1 MENTAFAPGAAT
13 HVPVCAEAVPQLVP
27 DFDDYVD
34 GQCPCLRLSVKTGT
48 CLLEDEFC
56 RKQGDL
62 FLANGPRT
70 NTEID
75 GLAVDSVSAGLV
87 GDAYMAALLD
97 SEDESKHCHSM
108 AVLPWQAGYRFTDPA
123 LCCPFYRDWVVDQGI
138 PLFIRQG
145 ADHAFSRA
153 VEFSTPSYVTA
164 MSYAYWSIIAYQST
178 EFLAR
183 FDDFD
188 RGFVFKRALYHA
200 ARCVEKHA
208 IVVLRQGEASIPY
221 KCLRKYRK
229 RFRRDVNRGRFL
241 EDVKNQHFVSQ
252 SGQAIASSSRAMREV
267 KHREAAAKKRK
278 AERPSKIERELDK
291 KESQRR
297 NAQRVASHMLGED
310 DFVAQSGHADLIATV
325 LKTVAGLSVAWS
337 AKRALDSVPHAF
349 HSASKSVEKAAD
361 SAAGAFGSAGD
372 VMEQIRRM
380 LGDAVNKLKSCFL
393 SKLWYIPAACLAI
406 WLFTSTDN
414 LFVRAGL
421 IGLFAA
427 SLGHTLWSI
436 IGGFF
441 QTPSDAEEFV
451 AQAGFDPT
459 SLVQKVLAAVAGYVV
474 YGNAKS
480 GASKMM
486 GLLKL
491 ASMWK
496 SASGTIESFSE
507 WVVSII
513 EHVIN
518 FVRNLLHM
526 NKVSIRSNL
535 KQPFYDLCTLVNKLE
550 REYQTGERQVGSE
563 FCDELLK
570 ATQLVYGFDEAFR
583 GTANEAAV
591 RDLKRRVGNL
601 LVPNAAA
608 ISSRNNM
615 RPEPV
620 FVLMRGGTGI
630 GKSAMTLPMTV
641 AMLVRSGL
649 VSADL
654 PTEEVLK
661 HVIAMGNSQYWNG
674 YCNQMAFIMD
684 DFGQAIPS
692 EMDKENDYLSIIR
705 MIGSWSMPLNMA
717 DLASK
722 GRVFFNSRL
731 VLGTT
736 NLRDLGGPNSMA
748 SRVVTHPEAVARRVS
763 VGFELYVKPEYRM
776 DPRDENSRLD
786 LTKFAAEFE
795 RCSADPGA
803 PAYPWYIWRAKRY
816 CFLKMS
822 TEGDYIDLESIID
835 EVAAKIKV
843 SADVYGRQRQ
853 AVENIVL
860 SERRN
865 GAAPEVEGV
874 DPDFVAQSGGPS
886 VAAHRKELADF
897 KDGGVDPL
905 TFSQSLYYTGGHM
918 REQDGKVIACAFLRH
933 SSVRDYFSTPT
944 PYAYFSSLKMLASDE
959 KFPTQL
965 VVDKLGEYITE
976 LSCKPTLDSLKNM
989 QKVIHAFHSSFPDH
1003 AKKHVKAHIKMWRKA
1018 FSQWHRQMV
1027 FAGERMHRLW
1037 WRCKDDQE
1045 EVRRIGDHNFYEYTA
1060 VDDVV
1065 DILELAGLMVLQAAV
1080 CFIAVRLLIKG
1091 IFYALDGIKRMLLPA
1106 KQEEF
1111 VPESNHVP
1119 KSRVVTGGGG
1129 RRLVAQSRNVH
1140 VHNNIIRDTYLLS
1153 VVGRNTGHVFTVGHV
1168 LFVAGSYALMPRH
1181 FSVAIRDAMTAHG
1194 YDMEDHVVLTN
1205 IMSRASKHKMTI
1217 GDFTRLSVC
1226 EDQDN
1231 DICLRDFTGMRA
1243 HKNKISK
1250 FISEKSLGCYGGAL
1264 ASMVTSRSEQET
1276 VGPDCTLVKEFGN
1289 LQLGLRRDKS
1299 YATPNGH
1306 VSKCARTWVYSA
1318 NTQYGDCGVPI
1329 MLNDNDQQQGCRTIV
1344 GVHVAGTNTGTGSA
1358 CSLGLAVVVTQ
1369 EMVEGMMSALQTLG
1383 CSAPVEDDME
1393 EDLKLVAQ
1401 GGVPGMQCKEAE
1413 HFRYEPVEAL
1423 DFFPDGQSGSFLPLY
1438 RINMGLSISPYTK
1451 LQKTPYGQEEV
1462 FGESPVAPAVM
1473 KPFKRDGEVIV
1484 PMLKAYAKYNTD
1496 VEIFTDPDIDLA
1508 LDVAMKPFFD
1518 ATVNRRRDILTYEEA
1533 VIGNPDWGFSGIPRQ
1548 TSVGWPYNKI
1558 YPKGKAEIWGEGEQ
1572 PDFSLP
1578 GAKLIRAR
1586 TDYIL
1591 EKAQAGIR
1599 LLNPFSDFLKDET
1612 LPLHKVRDGA
1622 TRLISGAPLPYF
1634 IAWRQY
1640 FGSIQQAQL
1649 QTWAESGFCP
1659 GICVYRDW
1667 GILTDKLR
1675 SKGDKCFDGDF
1686 KGFDASEQ
1694 PSLLLRILDKIN
1706 DWYDDGPHNAVVRRV
1721 LFEDLVH
1728 SRHIGGNGYD
1738 QSYLYQWQKS
1748 LPSGHPA
1755 TSFINSIFSML
1766 VLVYSYIKEGHE
1778 PWSFWDEVSAAT
1790 LGDDNICNV
1799 SDRVAETFNQQ
1810 SVAHHAAKLGCT
1822 YTSAQKDGV
1831 LVKYKPLC
1839 ECTFLKRTFHVQ
1851 GGLWVGA
1858 LDPASFLY
1866 TVYYTRATTH
1876 HEVEEYLKNELQRSI
1891 EELSLHD
1898 VYVWERYIGTF
1909 TELMASLGISPKHG
1923 ANKVRTMRAVV
1934 GRSPFYMVEPVQTV
1948 VSSCLA

>member
-1 MENTAFAPGAAT
+1 MMDNTAFAPGAAT
-13 HVPVCAEAVPQLVP
+13 HVPVCAEAVPQTAL
-27 DFDDYVD
+27 DFDKYVN
-34 GQCPCLRLSVKTGT
+34 GQCACLRTSVNTDA
-48 CLLEDEFC
+48 CLLVDLLC
-56 RKQGDL
+56 RKQGDP
-62 FLANGPRT
+62 FLAEAPRT
-70 NTEID
+70 NTEFD
-75 GLAVDSVSAGLV
+75 GLEGDSYIES
-87 GDAYMAALLD
+87 LLGSD
-97 SEDESKHCHSM
+97 
-108 AVLPWQAGYRFTDPA
+108 L
-123 LCCPFYRDWVVDQGI
+123 DQGVHCDSQASAAWQNCRRFVDA
-138 PLFIRQG
+138 PLCSPVYFDWTVDWDISLLIRKR
-145 ADHAFSRA
+145 ADYALSKA
-153 VEFSTPSYVTA
+153 VEFSTPAYVTA
-164 MSYAYWSIIAYQST
+164 MSHVFGDILVHQSIGFF
-178 EFLAR
+178 ER

-188 RGFVFKRALYHA
+188 LGLVFKRALYHA
-200 ARCVEKHA
+200 ACCVEKHA
-208 IVVLRQGEASIPY
+208 MLVLKQGESSIPY

-229 RFRRDVNRGRFL
+229 RFRRDINRGRFL
-241 EDVKNQHFVSQ
+241 EDVKGQHFVSQ
-252 SGQAIASSSRAMREV
+252 SGQAIASARRAVREA
-267 KHREAAAKKRK
+267 KHREAAAAKRK
-278 AERPSKIERELDK
+278 AERPSKIERELDR
-291 KESQRR
+291 KETQRR

-310 DFVAQSGHADLIATV
+310 DFVAQSGHADLVATV

-337 AKRALDSVPHAF
+337 AKRAIDSIPQSIHR
-349 HSASKSVEKAAD
+349 ASESVEHAAD
-361 SAAGAFGSAGD
+361 KVAGAFGSAGD
-372 VMEQIRRM
+372 VMDHIRRI
-380 LGDAVNKLKSCFL
+380 LSDAVNKLKSCFS

-421 IGLFAA
+421 IGLVAA
-427 SLGHTLWSI
+427 SLGPTLWSI

-451 AQAGFDPT
+451 AQSGFDPAV
-459 SLVQKVLAAVAGYVV
+459 LVQRVLAAVAGFVV

-496 SASGTIESFSE
+496 SASGTIESFSD

-518 FVRNLLHM
+518 YVRNLLHM

-550 REYQTGERQVGSE
+550 KEYQTGERQVGSE

-649 VSADL
+649 VSADQ

-776 DPRDENSRLD
+776 NAEDENSRLD
-786 LTKFAAEFE
+786 LNKFAAEFE
-795 RCSADPGA
+795 RCSAEPGA

-816 CFLKMS
+816 CFLKTQ

-835 EVAAKIKV
+835 EVAAKIRI
-843 SADVYGRQRQ
+843 SSDVYARQRQ
-853 AVENIVL
+853 AVDNIVR
-860 SERRN
+860 SERRDTQE
-865 GAAPEVEGV
+865 PEVEGV
-874 DPDFVAQSGGPS
+874 DPEYVAQSGDSSTPI
-886 VAAHRKELADF
+886 HERELAFF
-897 KDGGVDPL
+897 KDCGVDPP
-905 TFSQSLYYTGGHM
+905 TFANSQYYTGGHM
-918 REQDGKVIACAFLRH
+918 REQDSKVIAYAFLRH
-933 SSVRDYFSTPT
+933 ASIRDYFRTPT
-944 PYAYFSSLKMLASDE
+944 PYAYFNSLKYLSSND
-959 KFPTQL
+959 KFPIQL
-965 VVDKLGEYITE
+965 VVDKLAERITE
-976 LSCKPTLDSLKNM
+976 DISGLDEDNLFYMK
-989 QKVIHAFHSSFPDH
+989 KVIHALHSIFPDLARKH
-1003 AKKHVKAHIKMWRKA
+1003 IKKHISAWRK
-1018 FSQWHRQMV
+1018 SYEGWRWHQLRLGNCV
-1027 FAGERMHRLW
+1027 RRLW
-1037 WRCKDDQE
+1037 WRRRNDLD
-1045 EVRRIGDHNFYEYTA
+1045 EVGLMADFNFHEYTDMDA
-1060 VDDVV
+1060 LLDVGQV
-1065 DILELAGLMVLQAAV
+1065 ALLSALQLGIVFTGVYFLVKGVL
-1080 CFIAVRLLIKG
+1080 FTIDSIKRLLFPPRK
-1091 IFYALDGIKRMLLPA
+1091 
-1106 KQEEF
+1106 EEF
-1111 VPESNHVP
+1111 VPESNYVP
-1119 KSRVVTGGGG
+1119 KNRATVSNSG

-1140 VHNNIIRDTYLLS
+1140 VHNNIVRDTYLMS

-1205 IMSRASKHKMTI
+1205 IMSRASKHRMTI

-1226 EDQDN
+1226 DDQDN

-1250 FISEKSLGCYGGAL
+1250 FISEKSLNCYGGAL

-1369 EMVEGMMSALQTLG
+1369 EMVEGMLSALQTLG
-1383 CSAPVEDDME
+1383 CAAPVEDDMN

-1401 GGVPGMQCKEAE
+1401 GGVPNMRCKEAE
-1413 HFRYEPVEAL
+1413 HFRYEPIESL

-1473 KPFKRDGEVIV
+1473 KPFRKDGEVIV

-1558 YPKGKAEIWGEGEQ
+1558 YPKGKAEIWGEGDQ

-1591 EKAQAGIR
+1591 DKARAGVR

-1675 SKGDKCFDGDF
+1675 SKGDRCFDGDF

-1706 DWYDDGPHNAVVRRV
+1706 DWYDDGPDNALVRRV

-1728 SRHIGGNGYD
+1728 SRHVGGSGYD

-1755 TSFINSIFSML
+1755 TSFVNSIFSML
-1766 VLVYSYIKEGHE
+1766 VLVYSYIKEGHD

-1810 SVAHHAAKLGCT
+1810 AVAYHAAKLGCT

-1831 LVKYKPLC
+1831 LVKYKPLS

-1876 HEVEEYLKNELQRSI
+1876 HEVEEYLRSELQRSI

-1898 VYVWERYIGTF
+1898 DHVWEKYIGVF
-1909 TELMASLGISPKHG
+1909 TELMATLGVSPKHG
-1923 ANKVRTMRAVV
+1923 ANKARTMRAVV
-1934 GRSPFYMVEPVQTV
+1934 GRSPFYMVEPVQTA
-1948 VSSCLA
+1948 VSSSLA